1 VQVTTEQIDPCK
13 IALTITVEP
22 EKVTAAK
29 EKAFA
34 QAAKQIQ
41 IPGFRRG
48 KVPPAMARKYVDPD
62 RVKQNAAETLVG
74 PAYEEA
80 VQEAA
85 VEPFGGLNPDLE
97 LVEMNDDGPLVFKAF
112 VPLKPVVT
120 LGPYKGLELEK
131 KKFEVTD
138 EDVDRQLDEILSR
151 AAEYPNVTDRT
162 TQRGD
167 VILANVSVE
176 LPGEEGGEPSEPR
189 PTVVEIGKNIE
200 DLDNGLVGM
209 EIGETKAIDAVYPAD
224 FSDTNLAGKRAVFT
238 VTINEI
244 RAKNLPELNDEFV
257 QRVHPTAKTPDELR
271 AAIRESLQNSA
282 EELSNTDLEFQVVSK
297 IVEASQINFP
307 DALLRIEMQA
317 DANQLMERL
326 KQEETSLEDY
336 LASQGQT
343 QEELEAGI
351 RAAADRRIRNSLVLS
366 EIARADS
373 IELDEADVD
382 RIIEERANEAKVPA
396 AALRAY
402 AEKNNQMHTFRDQA
416 LTEKILAHL
425 KEISTITEKVVTV
438 EELRAQREAREG
450 QMVSETV
457 GEETAELAEP
467 AAPLAVET
475 VAPKRR
481 SKKAAAEAVE
491 TTVETA
497 DTGNSGQE
505 TSDTAES

>member
-1 VQVTTEQIDPCK
+1 
-13 IALTITVEP
+13 
-22 EKVTAAK
+22 
-29 EKAFA
+29 
-34 QAAKQIQ
+34 
-41 IPGFRRG
+41 
-48 KVPPAMARKYVDPD
+48 
-62 RVKQNAAETLVG
+62 
-74 PAYEEA
+74 

-97 LVEMNDDGPLVFKAF
+97 LVEMSDDGPLIFKAF

-120 LGPYKGLELEK
+120 LGPYKGLDLEK

-151 AAEYPNVTDRT
+151 AAEYPHVTDRSA
-162 TQRGD
+162 QRGD

-189 PTVVEIGKNIE
+189 ATVVEIGKNIE

-238 VTINEI
+238 VTLNEI
-244 RAKNLPELNDEFV
+244 RAKNMPELNDEFV
-257 QRVHPTAKTPDELR
+257 QKVHPTAKTPDELR
-271 AAIRESLQNSA
+271 AAIRESLENSA

-317 DANQLMERL
+317 DASQLMERL

-343 QEELEAGI
+343 QEELEANI

-366 EIARADS
+366 EIARAET

-382 RIIEERANEAKVPA
+382 KVIAARADEAKVPA
-396 AALRAY
+396 SALRAY

-416 LTEKILAHL
+416 LTEKILDYL
-425 KEISTITEKVVTV
+425 KGISNVTERVVTV
-438 EELRAQREAREG
+438 EELRAERAAREG

-457 GEETAELAEP
+457 GEELETAEP
-467 AAPLAVET
+467 AAPLAVEAA
-475 VAPKRR
+475 APKRR
-481 SKKAAAEAVE
+481 GKKAASETPETVE

-497 DTGNSGQE
+497 DTGNSSPE